1 VKILMLHNRYQV
13 TSGEEIV
20 VQAEKSLLETKGHNV
35 ALMEVDNANISSAFE
50 KAKAAINV
58 IYSVSSKRQVTDKI
72 KSFCPDIVH
81 IHNFFPILSP
91 SVYYACHEA
100 QVPVIQTL
108 HNYRL
113 LCSIAS
119 FFRDGKVCEDCLSKP
134 FPWPGIVH
142 GCYRGSKVGTA
153 TVAAMQSVHSM
164 MGTWQDK
171 VSSYIALTDFAR
183 SKFIQGGLPA
193 DKIAVKPNFLTPDP
207 GIGEGKGN
215 YVLFVGRLWP
225 EKGIDTLLTAW
236 QQIGNRLPLKIVGD
250 GPLAPQVA
258 EAMQQIPGIEWLK
271 QQPRAKVLSLMK
283 NATVLVMPSIWYEGF
298 PMSIAEAYAI
308 GLPVITSNIG
318 SMSALIDHG
327 RTGLHF
333 RPGDAEDLVTQIEWV
348 LTHFAEMVQMRQS
361 VRAEFET
368 KYTAEKNY
376 QILMNIYQ
384 QAASSSTLPILS
396 STWLNNTYEL

>member
-1 VKILMLHNRYQV
+1 
-13 TSGEEIV
+13 
-20 VQAEKSLLETKGHNV
+20 
-35 ALMEVDNANISSAFE
+35 
-50 KAKAAINV
+50 
-58 IYSVSSKRQVTDKI
+58 
-72 KSFCPDIVH
+72 
-81 IHNFFPILSP
+81 
-91 SVYYACHEA
+91 
-100 QVPVIQTL
+100 
-108 HNYRL
+108 
-113 LCSIAS
+113 
-119 FFRDGKVCEDCLSKP
+119 
-134 FPWPGIVH
+134 
-142 GCYRGSKVGTA
+142 
-153 TVAAMQSVHSM
+153 MQSIHSM

-171 VSSYIALTDFAR
+171 VNSYIALTDFAR

-193 DKIAVKPNFLTPDP
+193 DKIAIKPNFLTPDP

-215 YVLFVGRLWP
+215 YALFVGRLWP

-236 QQIGNRLPLKIVGD
+236 EQIGNRLPLKIVGD

-258 EAMQQIPGIEWLK
+258 EAMQHIPGIEWLQ
-271 QQPRAKVLSLMK
+271 QQPRAQVLSLMK

-368 KYTAEKNY
+368 KYTAEINY
-376 QILMNIYQ
+376 QMLMNIYQ
-384 QAASSSTLPILS
+384 QAASSPTVPILS